1 MPNSSPQSF
10 LVGGVHII
18 IWLLYLSKT
27 SFVCW
32 GHLLFKN
39 LFLEIDHYWVNLGR
53 EYRYYHHL
61 TLLNVSFSSKDL
73 LERSSILKEA
83 FKTEYMIF

>member
-1 MPNSSPQSF
+1 MPNSNPQSF

-18 IWLLYLSKT
+18 IGLLCLPRT

-39 LFLEIDHYWVNLGR
+39 VFLEIGHYWVNVGR
-53 EYRYYHHL
+53 EYIYYRHL

-73 LERSSILKEA
+73 LARSSILKEA